1 MQQGLGYTALQAG
14 YLSITYLI
22 MVLLM
27 IRVGEKLL
35 QKMGS
40 KRPMLLGTFIVV
52 IGIALISLVFL
63 PGIFYVISCVVGYLC
78 FGLGLGIYATPS
90 TDTAISNAPL
100 DKVGVASGIYKMAS
114 SLGGAFGVAISGV
127 VQAGVSRWHQYF
139 HTGAMIALWV
149 NVLMGIMAFI
159 AILFAIP
166 NDDKRAKYGQII
178 TMTRQVF

>member
-1 MQQGLGYTALQAG
+1 TLIVANTFVQQGLGYTALQAG

-114 SLGGAFGVAISGV
+114 SLGGAFGVAISGAV
-127 VQAGVSRWHQYF
+127 YAGAVAATSI

-166 NDDKRAKYGQII
+166 NDDKRVKDAK
-178 TMTRQVF
+178 

>member
-1 MQQGLGYTALQAG
+1 
-14 YLSITYLI
+14 
-22 MVLLM
+22 
-27 IRVGEKLL
+27 
-35 QKMGS
+35 
-40 KRPMLLGTFIVV
+40 
-52 IGIALISLVFL
+52 LVFL

-114 SLGGAFGVAISGV
+114 SLGGAFGVAISGAV
-127 VQAGVSRWHQYF
+127 YAGAVAATSI

-166 NDDKRAKYGQII
+166 NDDKRVKDAK
-178 TMTRQVF
+178 